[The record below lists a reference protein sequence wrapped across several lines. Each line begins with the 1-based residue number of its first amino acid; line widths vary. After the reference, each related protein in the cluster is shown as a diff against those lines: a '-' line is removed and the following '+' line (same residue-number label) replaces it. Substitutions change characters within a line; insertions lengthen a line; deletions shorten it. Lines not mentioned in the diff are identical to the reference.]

1 MSAKILTIA
10 QQKGGAGKTTVVA
23 QLATTYASQKKN
35 VALVD
40 IDPQASL
47 TSWFAERKR
56 TLGEN
61 NRIVLSSVG
70 GWRLKNELDRL
81 KQDFDIILVDAP
93 PHAETEANIAI
104 RYADLLVIPVQ
115 PSPMDVWAT
124 APTFKQ
130 AKKEKT
136 EALNKEKVEFLQKK
150 ISLGF
155 PIGIKEDSL
164 TIGLHS
170 CGDLGTSLIK
180 ELGSKKSCELLLF
193 SCCYHKIDQGQN
205 LSLAALKNPMHF
217 SSNALHLAS
226 RSGKIITKIDLA
238 KRKRFK
244 RHRYSLHYFL
254 FDQFKLPFRALGN
267 TSPKDYQGPFS
278 KYAKAHPN
286 LASLKGVSEEEL
298 DSFYQSEETKNKF
311 IDNFNADI
319 IRLMLGRLIEQY
331 IIIDRALYL
340 KERGHRTSVE
350 EVFDRSLS
358 PRNILLRSYS

>member
-1 MSAKILTIA
+1 MTAKILTIA

-56 TLGEN
+56 TLGEE

-81 KQDFDIILVDAP
+81 KQDFDVILVDAP

-136 EALNKEKVEFLQKK
+136 QAIVLLNRIPPRGKLLDKIKGMLEEDERPMLKSTLGNRVAFAASMIDGLGVIESEKRSAAAVE
-150 ISLGF
+150 
-155 PIGIKEDSL
+155 IK
-164 TIGLHS
+164 
-170 CGDLGTSLIK
+170 
-180 ELGSKKSCELLLF
+180 
-193 SCCYHKIDQGQN
+193 
-205 LSLAALKNPMHF
+205 A
-217 SSNALHLAS
+217 
-226 RSGKIITKIDLA
+226 LA
-238 KRKRFK
+238 K
-244 RHRYSLHYFL
+244 
-254 FDQFKLPFRALGN
+254 
-267 TSPKDYQGPFS
+267 
-278 KYAKAHPN
+278 
-286 LASLKGVSEEEL
+286 E
-298 DSFYQSEETKNKF
+298 
-311 IDNFNADI
+311 IW
-319 IRLMLGRLIEQY
+319 
-331 IIIDRALYL
+331 
-340 KERGHRTSVE
+340 
-350 EVFDRSLS
+350 
-358 PRNILLRSYS
+358 NI

>member
-23 QLATTYASQKKN
+23 QLATMYASQKKN

-56 TLGEN
+56 TLGEG

-81 KQDFDIILVDAP
+81 KKDFDVILVDAP

-136 EALNKEKVEFLQKK
+136 EAIVLMNRIPPRGKLLEK
-150 ISLGF
+150 
-155 PIGIKEDSL
+155 IKEMLEEDDRPML
-164 TIGLHS
+164 TSTLGNRVAFPSSMIDGLGVIES
-170 CGDLGTSLIK
+170 EKRSAAAREIK
-180 ELGSKKSCELLLF
+180 
-193 SCCYHKIDQGQN
+193 
-205 LSLAALKNPMHF
+205 A
-217 SSNALHLAS
+217 
-226 RSGKIITKIDLA
+226 LA
-238 KRKRFK
+238 K
-244 RHRYSLHYFL
+244 
-254 FDQFKLPFRALGN
+254 
-267 TSPKDYQGPFS
+267 
-278 KYAKAHPN
+278 
-286 LASLKGVSEEEL
+286 EIW
-298 DSFYQSEETKNKF
+298 NK
-311 IDNFNADI
+311 
-319 IRLMLGRLIEQY
+319 
-331 IIIDRALYL
+331 
-340 KERGHRTSVE
+340 
-350 EVFDRSLS
+350 
-358 PRNILLRSYS
+358 

>member
-23 QLATTYASQKKN
+23 QLATMYASQKKN

-56 TLGEN
+56 TLGED

-81 KQDFDIILVDAP
+81 KRDFDVILVDAP

-136 EALNKEKVEFLQKK
+136 EAIVLMNRIPPRGKLLEKIKGMLEEDERPMLESTLGNRVAFPSSMIEGLGVVESDKR
-150 ISLGF
+150 S
-155 PIGIKEDSL
+155 
-164 TIGLHS
+164 
-170 CGDLGTSLIK
+170 
-180 ELGSKKSCELLLF
+180 
-193 SCCYHKIDQGQN
+193 
-205 LSLAALKNPMHF
+205 AATREVK
-217 SSNALHLAS
+217 A
-226 RSGKIITKIDLA
+226 LA
-238 KRKRFK
+238 K
-244 RHRYSLHYFL
+244 
-254 FDQFKLPFRALGN
+254 
-267 TSPKDYQGPFS
+267 
-278 KYAKAHPN
+278 
-286 LASLKGVSEEEL
+286 EIW
-298 DSFYQSEETKNKF
+298 NK
-311 IDNFNADI
+311 
-319 IRLMLGRLIEQY
+319 
-331 IIIDRALYL
+331 
-340 KERGHRTSVE
+340 
-350 EVFDRSLS
+350 
-358 PRNILLRSYS
+358 

>member
-1 MSAKILTIA
+1 MTAKILTIA

-56 TLGEN
+56 TLGED

-81 KQDFDIILVDAP
+81 KQDFDVILVDAP

-136 EALNKEKVEFLQKK
+136 QAIVLLNRIPPRGKLLDKIKGMLEEDERPMLKSTLGNRVAFAASMIDGLGVIESEKRSTAAIE
-150 ISLGF
+150 
-155 PIGIKEDSL
+155 IK
-164 TIGLHS
+164 
-170 CGDLGTSLIK
+170 
-180 ELGSKKSCELLLF
+180 
-193 SCCYHKIDQGQN
+193 
-205 LSLAALKNPMHF
+205 A
-217 SSNALHLAS
+217 
-226 RSGKIITKIDLA
+226 LA
-238 KRKRFK
+238 KEIW
-244 RHRYSLHYFL
+244 
-254 FDQFKLPFRALGN
+254 N
-267 TSPKDYQGPFS
+267 T
-278 KYAKAHPN
+278 
-286 LASLKGVSEEEL
+286 
-298 DSFYQSEETKNKF
+298 
-311 IDNFNADI
+311 
-319 IRLMLGRLIEQY
+319 
-331 IIIDRALYL
+331 
-340 KERGHRTSVE
+340 
-350 EVFDRSLS
+350 
-358 PRNILLRSYS
+358 

>member
-1 MSAKILTIA
+1 MPAKILTIA

-23 QLATTYASQKKN
+23 QLATTYASQNKN

-56 TLGEN
+56 TLGES

-136 EALNKEKVEFLQKK
+136 EAIVLLNRIPPRGKLLDKIKGMLEEDERPMLTSTLGNRVAFAASMIEGLGVVESEKRSAAAKE
-150 ISLGF
+150 
-155 PIGIKEDSL
+155 IK
-164 TIGLHS
+164 
-170 CGDLGTSLIK
+170 
-180 ELGSKKSCELLLF
+180 
-193 SCCYHKIDQGQN
+193 
-205 LSLAALKNPMHF
+205 A
-217 SSNALHLAS
+217 
-226 RSGKIITKIDLA
+226 LA
-238 KRKRFK
+238 KEIWKR
-244 RHRYSLHYFL
+244 
-254 FDQFKLPFRALGN
+254 
-267 TSPKDYQGPFS
+267 
-278 KYAKAHPN
+278 
-286 LASLKGVSEEEL
+286 
-298 DSFYQSEETKNKF
+298 
-311 IDNFNADI
+311 
-319 IRLMLGRLIEQY
+319 
-331 IIIDRALYL
+331 
-340 KERGHRTSVE
+340 
-350 EVFDRSLS
+350 
-358 PRNILLRSYS
+358 